1 MKEEN
6 NIRLLDE
13 LNKGCCM
20 GSDAVNCILD
30 KIEGKEFKKTVE
42 DLLEEYQK
50 LEDKI
55 LKVYDKF
62 SDNKPDETNPMN
74 KAMTWYGI
82 QIRTITDSSA
92 SKLAEMLLQ
101 GLNMGIV
108 EGKKIL
114 NNEDADKKVLGIA
127 KEYVGFQEK
136 YVEKIKEFL

>member
-30 KIEGKEFKKTVE
+30 KIEEKEFKKTVE

-114 NNEDADKKVLGIA
+114 NNEDADKKVLDIA
-127 KEYVGFQEK
+127 KDYVDFQEK

>member
-6 NIRLLDE
+6 NINILDE

-30 KIEGKEFKKTVE
+30 KIEEKEFKKTVE

-114 NNEDADKKVLGIA
+114 NNEDADKKVLDIA
-127 KEYVGFQEK
+127 KDYVDFQEK